1 MSQPTSI
8 SEWLTT
14 VGMPEYATRFAENDI
29 DVSVLG
35 HLTDRD
41 LKEMGVS
48 LGHRRKL
55 LATIAE
61 LPVAAGA
68 GPMAPRDDAQ
78 RRHLSIMFCD
88 LVGSTAAADD
98 ALKPTPMITLTN
110 DEVGWISVV
119 PILPGR

>member
-1 MSQPTSI
+1 MSQSTSI
-8 SEWLTT
+8 GEWLTT

-61 LPVAAGA
+61 LPVTAGA
-68 GPMAPRDDAQ
+68 GPMAPRDDAH

-88 LVGSTAAADD
+88 LVGSTALSTRLEVEDLRAVIAAYHRCCAETIEREDR
-98 ALKPTPMITLTN
+98 T
-110 DEVGWISVV
+110 
-119 PILPGR
+119 